1 MEIRNLAKP
10 LCVIVFFLKTV
21 FTFKNYALTHNNK
34 MGLLKESIEDSF
46 WLDALCAFVFTINR
60 LPAPILYDKFP
71 HKVLF
76 AKVTNYNF
84 LKSFGRPFFLISL
97 LQIGYLH
104 DLLLV
109 CSWVMPLV
117 KGIDALI
124 LSGDVFM

>member
-1 MEIRNLAKP
+1 MEHSKPRSKIFLTIKLTCFTVMEIRNLAKP

-34 MGLLKESIEDSF
+34 MGLLKGSIEDSF

-71 HKVLF
+71 HEVLF

-84 LKSFGRPFFLISL
+84 
-97 LQIGYLH
+97 
-104 DLLLV
+104 
-109 CSWVMPLV
+109 
-117 KGIDALI
+117 
-124 LSGDVFM
+124 